1 MMPVEDVFAA
11 LRGSPAYLPPSE
23 AGVARLVSV
32 HPGPLAARV
41 VELGARGVPASA
53 PPPFLA
59 AECTPSLP
67 EVWSPALG
75 PWWDAGRPDPAS
87 LARALTATGLRGLL
101 VLMGM
106 RITAAS
112 VTDER
117 AIPPT
122 RAALLSAA
130 EAPLDAGLTVAA
142 RAWTKHAGR
151 SSDPWWGA
159 PTGASAE
166 KNGAAR
172 VLLVKVLTATT
183 WWNVF
188 GHASYSLVY
197 EARVASGHG
206 ARWAE
211 GGQRFVGFLDPFDA
225 GQRG

>member
-11 LRGSPAYLPPSE
+11 LRASLPYLPPSE
-23 AGVARLVSV
+23 GGVARLVSV
-32 HPGPLAARV
+32 HPGPLATRI
-41 VELGARGVPASA
+41 VELGGRGVPLSA
-53 PPPFLA
+53 PPPHLA
-59 AECTPSLP
+59 AERTPSMP

-75 PWWDAGRPDPAS
+75 PWWDAGRPDAAS
-87 LARALTATGLRGLL
+87 LARALAATGLRDLL
-101 VLMGM
+101 VLLGM

-122 RAALLSAA
+122 RAALLAAA
-130 EAPLDAGLTVAA
+130 EAPLDAGMTVAA

-151 SSDPWWGA
+151 SADPWWGA
-159 PTGASAE
+159 PKGPAAE

-172 VLLVKVLTATT
+172 GLLVKVLTATT

-211 GGQRFVGFLDPFDA
+211 DGTRFVGFLDPFDS